1 MTYTPK
7 PKKLRCA
14 ARYSHPHANGRTT
27 CGFWAREGSV
37 YCQKHGSAEGHTN
50 TEEHTAAIRE
60 GTRRYWAKLREA
72 LQKGLIDEF
81 PNAAVKR
88 ETVAKARE
96 VYQAQRREVH
106 AIAAEIVKKKPGRP
120 KGTPMAKSHKA
131 AISEAKKL
139 AAQQVRERA
148 VAEAE
153 AKAAQPLTVRR
164 ARNVLLHEK
173 AQLPAPPD
181 IPFEQMEPHEKL
193 QVLTGMSLDFHHKV
207 LSLPFDPAAQ
217 PKLAQ
222 MQMAAASGALALR
235 VKVDRNALTARKVDG
250 MVSLL
255 ERLKGERQGITID
268 G

>member
-37 YCQKHGSAEGHTN
+37 YCQKHGSAEGLVR
-50 TEEHTAAIRE
+50 TEEHVEAMRE
-60 GTRRYWAKLREA
+60 GSRRYWAKLREA
-72 LQKGLIDEF
+72 LRKGLIDEY
-81 PNAAVKR
+81 PGAAAKR
-88 ETVAKARE
+88 ESVARARE
-96 VYQAQRREVH
+96 IYQAQRREVH
-106 AIAAEIVKKKPGRP
+106 AIAEEIVKKKPGRP
-120 KGTPMAKSHKA
+120 KGTPLSKDHKA
-131 AISEAKKL
+131 AIAAAKKQ
-139 AAQQVRERA
+139 AAQQLRERA
-148 VAEAE
+148 AAEAE
-153 AKAAQPLTVRR
+153 IRATQPSVVHT

-173 AQLPAPPD
+173 AQLPAMPD
-181 IPFEQMEPHEKL
+181 KPFDQMEPHEKL

-207 LSLPFDPAAQ
+207 LSLPFEPAAQ

-255 ERLKGERQGITID
+255 ERLKGERQMVTIEN
-268 G
+268 